1 MGVSMNNLVQ
11 LAELIKEKNL
21 VDGKIASILGR
32 PAQVGHAGEYIAAAI
47 FGIQLHRSASHASSD
62 GIFLQGPLAGR
73 SVDIKWYLKH
83 EGILDLN
90 PTTPP
95 DYYLVQ
101 VGPKSA
107 PASSRGAVSPWG
119 IESVYLFDAYQILG
133 VLRPRGIKL
142 GIATSVASE
151 LWTSAEI
158 YPVQRSHMLTV
169 DEVQRQHL
177 ALFR

>member
-1 MGVSMNNLVQ
+1 MNNLVQ
-11 LAELIKEKNL
+11 LAELIKEKNV

-32 PAQVGHAGEYIAAAI
+32 PAQVGHAGEYIAAALL
-47 FGIQLHRSASHASSD
+47 GIQLHQSASHASSD
-62 GIFLQGPLAGR
+62 GRFLQGPLTGR

-83 EGILDLN
+83 EGTLDLN

-95 DYYLVQ
+95 DYYFVL

-107 PASSRGAVSPWG
+107 SASSRGAVRPWV
-119 IESVYLFDAYQILG
+119 IESVFLFDASQILA

-151 LWTSAEI
+151 LWIRAEI
-158 YPVQRSHMLTV
+158 YPVQQNHVLTV
-169 DEVQRQHL
+169 DEAQRQRL
-177 ALFR
+177 ALFQ

>member
-1 MGVSMNNLVQ
+1 MNNLVQ

-95 DYYLVQ
+95 DYYLVL

-107 PASSRGAVSPWG
+107 PASSRGAVRPWG

-158 YPVQRSHMLTV
+158 YPVQRSHVLTV
-169 DEVQRQHL
+169 DEVQRQRL